1 MDDLGGTPTTVL
13 MVIDDGGDVV
23 AGRVDAQRPDLALI
37 DGLVRL
43 QLIIR
48 RRGWKMRLEQVPEDL
63 RALLELV
70 GLAEVLALE
79 ARREAELGEQVGV
92 EEVVQSDDPPA

>member
-1 MDDLGGTPTTVL
+1 MLDAGDTPTTV
-13 MVIDDGGDVV
+13 VIVVDDRTEAVV
-23 AGRVDAQRPDLALI
+23 ARVDARRPDLSLVDALA
-37 DGLVRL
+37 RL
-43 QLIIR
+43 QLTAR
-48 RRGWKMRLEQVPEDL
+48 RRGRPMRLRDVSEEL

-70 GLAEVLALE
+70 GLADVLALE